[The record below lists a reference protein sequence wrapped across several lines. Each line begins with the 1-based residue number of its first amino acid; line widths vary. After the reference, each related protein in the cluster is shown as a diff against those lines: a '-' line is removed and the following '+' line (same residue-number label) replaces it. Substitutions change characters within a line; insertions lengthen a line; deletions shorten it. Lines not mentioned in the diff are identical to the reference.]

1 MGMARVLGS
10 MLVLVAAFA
19 AAGPATAQRQS
30 LGDRVT
36 ALEQKAA
43 VQAQSASQASVEQ
56 LNRLNQLQSEVAS
69 LRGLVEQLQNE
80 IEQLKQRGRDQYVD
94 IDTRL
99 QRLEGGGAGPAAPTA
114 PRTPPRAD
122 VGTEM
127 PGATEPAAAV
137 PGPGSAPAAPG
148 NPADEAA
155 AYGAAFDRLRA
166 GDYVASARGFHAF
179 LEQYPNASLAPNAW
193 YWLGE
198 SYYVTQNYELA
209 AQSFDTVLRHFPD
222 SNKASDALLKLGYAK
237 LELGD
242 RGEGERVLQMVI
254 DRYPGSDNA
263 RLAENR
269 LRSFELETR

>member
-1 MGMARVLGS
+1 MGMARGLVS
-10 MLVLVAAFA
+10 MFVLVAAFA
-19 AAGPATAQRQS
+19 AAGPAAAQKQS

-43 VQAQSASQASVEQ
+43 MQAQAGSQASVDQ

-69 LRGLVEQLQNE
+69 LRGLVEQLTNE
-80 IEQLKQRGRDQYVD
+80 VEQLKQRGRDQYVD

-99 QRLEGGGAGPAAPTA
+99 QRLEGGGATASPATPSRV
-114 PRTPPRAD
+114 PPPRE
-122 VGTEM
+122 GTES
-127 PGATEPAAAV
+127 PVAPEPAAVA
-137 PGPGSAPAAPG
+137 GPTNPPATPAS
-148 NPADEAA
+148 PADEAA
-155 AYGAAFDRLRA
+155 AYGAAFDSLRA
-166 GDYVASARGFHAF
+166 GDYVASARGFHDF
-179 LEQYPNASLAPNAW
+179 LEAYPNAALAPNAW

-222 SNKASDALLKLGYAK
+222 SNKASDALLKLGYSH

>member
-1 MGMARVLGS
+1 MGSARGRVGV
-10 MLVLVAAFA
+10 LVLVAAYA
-19 AAGPATAQRQS
+19 ATSPVLAQKKSLGERVAALELQAATQQQAAGQS
-30 LGDRVT
+30 
-36 ALEQKAA
+36 
-43 VQAQSASQASVEQ
+43 SVEQ

-99 QRLEGGGAGPAAPTA
+99 QRLEGGGSAPPAAAAT
-114 PRTPPRAD
+114 PRTPAPASTD
-122 VGTEM
+122 VPAAVDAGTEQ
-127 PGATEPAAAV
+127 PSTPAAAV
-137 PGPGSAPAAPG
+137 ASPG
-148 NPADEAA
+148 DEAG
-155 AYGAAFDRLRA
+155 AYDAAFRALRA
-166 GDYVASARGFHAF
+166 GDYVTSARGFHDF
-179 LEQYPNASLAPNAW
+179 LETYPNAALAPNAW

-222 SNKASDALLKLGYAK
+222 SSKAADALLKMGYAR

-263 RLAENR
+263 RLAANR
-269 LRSFELETR
+269 LRALDLEAR

>member
-1 MGMARVLGS
+1 MAFARVLVP
-10 MLVLVAAFA
+10 MFVLVAAFA
-19 AAGPATAQRQS
+19 ATGPAAAQRQS

-43 VQAQSASQASVEQ
+43 VQAQTASQASVDQ

-69 LRGLVEQLQNE
+69 LRGIVEQLTNE

-99 QRLEGGGAGPAAPTA
+99 QRLEGGGTSPSAAATPTRP
-114 PRTPPRAD
+114 PRTE
-122 VGTEM
+122 GTESPVM
-127 PGATEPAAAV
+127 PEPAAAI
-137 PGPGSAPAAPG
+137 GSTTPPPTASS
-148 NPADEAA
+148 PADEAA
-155 AYGAAFDRLRA
+155 AYGAAFDSLRA
-166 GDYVASARGFHAF
+166 GDYVASARGFHDF
-179 LEQYPNASLAPNAW
+179 LQAYPNASLAPNAW

-222 SNKASDALLKLGYAK
+222 SNKASDALLKLGYSH
-237 LELGD
+237 LELGH

-269 LRSFELETR
+269 LRSFDLETR